1 MFKTLFF
8 SIWLLFHPVHV
19 TLTSIDYVP
28 EMDSFKVFVRM
39 YFDDFLRDNKLN
51 GKEIQN
57 KDFSTDNSSS
67 RDVMEKYLGEKIIIK
82 VNEKQ
87 LSGKLRDIKL
97 ADNEISMNLEYN
109 AGKKPKTITVKNL
122 IMTGLYSDQSNMIIV
137 KISDFEEGVKLT
149 ADKTEQTFKI
159 K

>member
-1 MFKTLFF
+1 MFRTLFF

-19 TLTSIDYVP
+19 TLTSIDYIP

-39 YFDDFLRDNKLN
+39 YFDDFLIDCKLI
-51 GKEIQN
+51 GEDIQN
-57 KDFSTDNSSS
+57 NDFSGDNSSS

-82 VNEKQ
+82 VNEKL
-87 LSGKLRDIKL
+87 LSGKLQGMKL
-97 ADNEISMNLEYN
+97 ADNEISINLEYN
-109 AGKKPKTITVKNL
+109 TGKKPKTITVKNL

-137 KISDFEEGVKLT
+137 RVNDFEEGVKLT
-149 ADKTEQTFKI
+149 SDLTEQTFII

>member
-1 MFKTLFF
+1 MFKILFF

-19 TLTSIDYVP
+19 TLTSIDYIP

-39 YFDDFLRDNKLN
+39 NFDDFLLDCKIN
-51 GKEIQN
+51 GGDVLT
-57 KDFSTDNSSS
+57 KDFSGDDSSL
-67 RDVMEKYLGEKIIIK
+67 RDVMEKYIGEKIKIE

-87 LSGKLRDIKL
+87 LSGKLQEINL
-97 ADNEISMNLEYN
+97 VDNDISMNLLYSN
-109 AGKKPKTITVKNL
+109 GKKPKTIIVKNL

-137 KISDFEEGVKLT
+137 RINDFEEGVKLT

>member
-19 TLTSIDYVP
+19 TLTSIDYIP

-39 YFDDFLRDNKLN
+39 YFDDFLRDYKLN
-51 GKEIQN
+51 GGDIQKEG
-57 KDFSTDNSSS
+57 FSGDNSSS
-67 RDVMEKYLGEKIIIK
+67 RAVMEKYLGEKIIIK

-87 LSGKLRDIKL
+87 LSGKLQDMKL
-97 ADNEISMNLEYN
+97 ADNEISMNLEYSTV
-109 AGKKPKTITVKNL
+109 KKPKTITVKNF
-122 IMTGLYSDQSNMIIV
+122 IMTGLYGDQSNMIIV
-137 KISDFEEGVKLT
+137 SINDFEEGVKLT
-149 ADKTEQTFKI
+149 SDKTEQTFKI

>member
-57 KDFSTDNSSS
+57 KDFSIDNSSS

-122 IMTGLYSDQSNMIIV
+122 IMTGLY
-137 KISDFEEGVKLT
+137 
-149 ADKTEQTFKI
+149 
-159 K
+159 

>member
-39 YFDDFLRDNKLN
+39 NFDDFLLDCKLN
-51 GKEIQN
+51 GGDIQN
-57 KDFSTDNSSS
+57 KNFSGDDSSS
-67 RDVMEKYLGEKIIIK
+67 RTVMEKYLGEKIIIE

-87 LSGKLRDIKL
+87 LSEKLQDINL
-97 ADNEISMNLEYN
+97 VDNEISMNLVYST
-109 AGKKPKTITVKNL
+109 GKKPKTFTVKNL

-137 KISDFEEGVKLT
+137 RINDFEEGVKLT